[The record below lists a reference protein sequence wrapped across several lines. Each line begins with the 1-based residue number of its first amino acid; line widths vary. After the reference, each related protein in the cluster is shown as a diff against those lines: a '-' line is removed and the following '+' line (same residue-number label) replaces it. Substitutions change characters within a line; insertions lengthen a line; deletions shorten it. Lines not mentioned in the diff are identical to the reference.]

1 MNTEKNRGKRAQENV
16 NKRLDKIDRALWEV
30 FGEEEII
37 WEWEEE
43 RIIKEELRRLGYK
56 EEEEE
61 WVYDFI

>member
-1 MNTEKNRGKRAQENV
+1 MEKSRGKRAQEKV

-56 EEEEE
+56 EEE